1 MWERIFTVLRKE
13 FRSVLRDPRMRLVI
27 LVLPVIQTL
36 IFGYAVSLDVRH
48 VRLGILDRDQ
58 TPASRALVA
67 RFAGS
72 SYFDVVAFP
81 RDEAEARRLIDAS
94 DAAAILQINAGY
106 EGDLHGG
113 RTAAVQLIVDGAD
126 SNTARFVLN
135 YSLQRSPP
143 PTTTRSCSTG
153 CCARPAGPFP
163 PAAPTCGRAPGSTTT
178 SKAAIIIVPGI
189 IAKLVMLVSL
199 MLTSMAIVREK
210 GGGDDRAD
218 HGDADPAGGVH
229 PRQVRAVRRDRL
241 PDVAHGRP
249 GRRCTGSTSRS
260 AAASPCSLL
269 GTAFFLLSTLGIG
282 LFISTVSQTQQQ
294 AMMTTFFFFFPAM
307 LFSGFIFPIANM
319 PAVIRWLSLA
329 DPLRYFL
336 IIIRGIFLKGI
347 GWDLLWPQ
355 FIALLGIG
363 LIVLTFAVNRFHK
376 TL

>member
-1 MWERIFTVLRKE
+1 MWERIYTVLLKE
-13 FRSVLRDPRMRLVI
+13 FRSVLRDPRMRMVI
-27 LVLPVIQTL
+27 LVLPVVQTL

-48 VRLGILDRDQ
+48 VRLGVLDSDQ

-81 RDEAEARRLIDAS
+81 RNETEARRLIDAS
-94 DAAAILQINAGY
+94 DTAAILQIDAGY

-113 RTAAVQLIVDGAD
+113 RTAAAQLIVDGSD
-126 SNTARFVLN
+126 SNTARFVVN
-135 YSLQRSPP
+135 YASVIAATYDSAIVLDRVMRQAGHTVPVGGIDLQP
-143 PTTTRSCSTG
+143 
-153 CCARPAGPFP
+153 
-163 PAAPTCGRAPGSTTT
+163 RAWFNADLESRNYY
-178 SKAAIIIVPGI
+178 VPGI
-189 IAKLVMLVSL
+189 IANLVMLVSL

-210 GGGDDRAD
+210 E
-218 HGDADPAGGVH
+218 AGTIEQIMVTPIRPVEFILGKCA
-229 PRQVRAVRRDRL
+229 PFAVIGFL
-241 PDVAHGRP
+241 NVAMVALVGLYWFAIPLR
-249 GRRCTGSTSRS
+249 GSF
-260 AAASPCSLL
+260 ALLLL

-319 PAVIRWLSLA
+319 PTVIQWLSLG

-347 GWDLLWPQ
+347 GWSLLWTQ
-355 FIALLGIG
+355 FASLFVIG
-363 LIVLTFAVNRFHK
+363 AIVMTFAVKRFHK